1 MGKMME
7 LMMGK
12 MSQEER
18 RKMMEEMM
26 GKFMAG
32 MTAEDRQKMIEN
44 MMPKMMEGVD
54 MMQMM
59 PKMMT
64 GMMGC
69 GAGDAGMMDMMSK
82 AGEGQRETEMSMM
95 PKMMMEMM
103 PKCLG
108 MMLPRVPKEKRID
121 FVSTM
126 ITTLMQ
132 QGCAGMSEEEKGNFK
147 AKVLGKF

>member
-1 MGKMME
+1 MEEMME
-7 LMMGK
+7 MMMGK

-26 GKFMAG
+26 GKFLTG
-32 MTAEDRQKMIEN
+32 MTAEDRQKIMEN

-59 PKMMT
+59 SKMME
-64 GMMGC
+64 GMMG
-69 GAGDAGMMDMMSK
+69 MTSK

-147 AKVLGKF
+147 AKVLGKS

>member
-1 MGKMME
+1 MEEMMKMM
-7 LMMGK
+7 MGQ
-12 MSQEER
+12 MSQEEK
-18 RKMMEEMM
+18 RKMMQEMM

-32 MTAEDRQKMIEN
+32 MTAEDKQMIIEN

-59 PKMMT
+59 PKMME
-64 GMMGC
+64 GMMG
-69 GAGDAGMMDMMSK
+69 MMSK
-82 AGEGQRETEMSMM
+82 AGEGRGEIEMSMM

-126 ITTLMQ
+126 ITILMQ

>member
-1 MGKMME
+1 MEEMME
-7 LMMGK
+7 MMMGK
-12 MSQEER
+12 MSSEER
-18 RKMMEEMM
+18 RKMMEGMM
-26 GKFMAG
+26 EKFLAG
-32 MTAEDRQKMIEN
+32 MTAEDKQMIMEN

-59 PKMMT
+59 PKMME
-64 GMMGC
+64 GMMG
-69 GAGDAGMMDMMSK
+69 MTSK

-147 AKVLGKF
+147 AKLIGKL

>member
-1 MGKMME
+1 MEEMME
-7 LMMGK
+7 MMMGK
-12 MSQEER
+12 MSSEER
-18 RKMMEEMM
+18 RKMMEGMM
-26 GKFMAG
+26 EKFLAG
-32 MTAEDRQKMIEN
+32 MTAEDKQKTMEN

-59 PKMMT
+59 PKMME
-64 GMMGC
+64 GMMG
-69 GAGDAGMMDMMSK
+69 MTSK

>member
-26 GKFMAG
+26 EKFLAG
-32 MTAEDRQKMIEN
+32 MTAEDRQ
-44 MMPKMMEGVD
+44 KMMEGVD

-82 AGEGQRETEMSMM
+82 SGEGQRETEMSMM
-95 PKMMMEMM
+95 MEIM

>member
-1 MGKMME
+1 ME
-7 LMMGK
+7 
-12 MSQEER
+12 E
-18 RKMMEEMM
+18 MMEEMM
-26 GKFMAG
+26 GKFLTG
-32 MTAEDRQKMIEN
+32 MTAEDRQKIIEN

-64 GMMGC
+64 GMMG
-69 GAGDAGMMDMMSK
+69 MTSK

-108 MMLPRVPKEKRID
+108 MMLPRVSKEKRID

>member
-1 MGKMME
+1 ME
-7 LMMGK
+7 
-12 MSQEER
+12 
-18 RKMMEEMM
+18 
-26 GKFMAG
+26 KFLAG
-32 MTAEDRQKMIEN
+32 MTAEDKQMIMEN

-59 PKMMT
+59 PKMM
-64 GMMGC
+64 
-69 GAGDAGMMDMMSK
+69 
-82 AGEGQRETEMSMM
+82 
-95 PKMMMEMM
+95 MEMM

-108 MMLPRVPKEKRID
+108 MMLPRLPKEKRID

-147 AKVLGKF
+147 AKLIGKL

>member
-1 MGKMME
+1 MEEMME
-7 LMMGK
+7 MMMGK
-12 MSQEER
+12 MSSEER
-18 RKMMEEMM
+18 RKMMEGMM
-26 GKFMAG
+26 EKFLAG
-32 MTAEDRQKMIEN
+32 MTAEDKQKTMEN
-44 MMPKMMEGVD
+44 MMPKMMEG
-54 MMQMM
+54 
-59 PKMMT
+59 
-64 GMMGC
+64 MMG
-69 GAGDAGMMDMMSK
+69 MTSK

-147 AKVLGKF
+147 AKVLGKS